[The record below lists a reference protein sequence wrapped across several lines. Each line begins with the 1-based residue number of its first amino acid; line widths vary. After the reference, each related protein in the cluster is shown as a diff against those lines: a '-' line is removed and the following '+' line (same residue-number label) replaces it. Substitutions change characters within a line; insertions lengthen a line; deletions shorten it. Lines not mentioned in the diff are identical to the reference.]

1 MSSQAYN
8 YNNIR
13 RPLPIIGLGQ
23 TREFNLPGQ
32 NISITVSKYFWEL
45 QFTMALWEVGS
56 SIIMFS
62 ILRKTTSPHRGLEG
76 KVWDC
81 TRNVSNENYYS
92 TISQLSMEG
101 CAANLRDHG
110 R

>member
-1 MSSQAYN
+1 MHLGVTVSTRSVAQHMSSQAYN

-13 RPLPIIGLGQ
+13 RPLLIIGLGH

-62 ILRKTTSPHRGLEG
+62 ILRKTTSPHGDL
-76 KVWDC
+76 K
-81 TRNVSNENYYS
+81 ENYE
-92 TISQLSMEG
+92 IAQEM
-101 CAANLRDHG
+101 
-110 R
+110 